1 MAAENKA
8 ALSFQEP
15 GQIAHV
21 YVHEGDK
28 VSTGTVLAVLDTATL
43 RTNVAQAKALDGV
56 CTMEHCASLEDAV
69 VAGSRAAR
77 PGDTV
82 LLSPACASLD
92 MFRDYSHRG
101 AVFTAAVKGL
111 AA

>member
-1 MAAENKA
+1 VQAAARA
-8 ALSFQEP
+8 AL
-15 GQIAHV
+15 
-21 YVHEGDK
+21 
-28 VSTGTVLAVLDTATL
+28 
-43 RTNVAQAKALDGV
+43 
-56 CTMEHCASLEDAV
+56 
-69 VAGSRAAR
+69 

-101 AVFTAAVKGL
+101 AVFTQAVQEL